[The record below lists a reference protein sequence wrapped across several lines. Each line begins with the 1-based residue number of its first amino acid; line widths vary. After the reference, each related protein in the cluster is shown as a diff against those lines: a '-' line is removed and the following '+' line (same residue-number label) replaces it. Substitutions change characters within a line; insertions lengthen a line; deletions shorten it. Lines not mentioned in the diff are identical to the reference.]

1 MSQLLPQTTIGLL
14 HDALA
19 QSVCEPPEQIRVL
32 VLATDEDLGALVKR
46 RAPFRIDI
54 GERNGF
60 QVAHFGVES
69 GDAEF
74 SGDIALCPTSI
85 ANIFYLVAVCS
96 ATEWDRVIMR
106 LVKALG
112 SRVFVPFFSQSELYK
127 LLTDSEA
134 LFPGAQLRVKAHSRK
149 QRLTSGRRAF
159 EVSRTRTDKTLETV
173 FREAEDQNSWFQS
186 VSFDYFVEG
195 RAPAEVSAMISKYG
209 VLACSAGFERFRLTV
224 LNDMAG
230 IARQKFQFF
239 DNRSRMKTTDFE
251 AKPITIRYGRSMF
264 KLGEENTKFIAIMRK
279 MPGASCSVVHGN
291 PYMHLSILD
300 GDDSSGS
307 DLWVFQED
315 ELLVVP
321 QIRASASALK
331 HLVNYIFEEWGEG
344 ELINLAA

>member
-1 MSQLLPQTTIGLL
+1 MSQLLSQTTIELL
-14 HDALA
+14 HETLA
-19 QSVCEPPEQIRVL
+19 QSVCKQPEQIRVL
-32 VLATDEDLGALVKR
+32 VLGTNENLGALIKG
-46 RAPFRIDI
+46 RAPFRIGID
-54 GERNGF
+54 ERHGF

-69 GDAEF
+69 GGAAF
-74 SGDIALCPTSI
+74 SGDIALCPTNVS
-85 ANIFYLVAVCS
+85 NIYNLVALCS

-134 LFPGAQLRVKAHSRK
+134 IFPEAQLSVKAHSRK
-149 QRLTSGRRAF
+149 QRLKSGRRAF

-173 FREAEDQNSWFQS
+173 FREAEEQNSWFQS

-195 RAPAEVSAMISKYG
+195 RNAAVVSAMISKYG
-209 VLACSAGFERFRLTV
+209 VLTCSAGLERFRRTILR
-224 LNDMAG
+224 DMAD

-239 DNRSRMKTTDFE
+239 ANRSRMNTQHFE

-279 MPGASCSVVHGN
+279 MPGVSCSVVHGN
-291 PYMHLSILD
+291 PYVHVSILD

-307 DLWVFQED
+307 DLWVLQDD

-344 ELINLAA
+344 ELISHAA